1 MYSYTR
7 KEKEGGENFTVRS
20 FIVCTHQL
28 IWLGQLIQG
37 GQIGRADSL
46 HGKMTNAYTLVSCV
60 KGGYII
66 QGVITSIWTLTLRL
80 LMSYICGAPILDVSR
95 SHTTTQHSR

>member
-1 MYSYTR
+1 VYSYTR

-66 QGVITSIWTLTLRL
+66 QGVITSIWISTEVGHE
-80 LMSYICGAPILDVSR
+80 YVILD
-95 SHTTTQHSR
+95 

>member
-1 MYSYTR
+1 
-7 KEKEGGENFTVRS
+7 VRS

-66 QGVITSIWTLTLRL
+66 QGVITSIWILTEVGHEYVIWIEVVQKRVHWQAFVNMMLNL
-80 LMSYICGAPILDVSR
+80 
-95 SHTTTQHSR
+95 